1 MTITTSVYD
10 KALHL
15 AAEARRLQAGQQSEQ
30 EAQHAAHQ
38 IEQIKAE
45 LGTLADLVAVAASLA
60 LAGAEGVRLSG
71 LDDGRAAFAA
81 KAAAGLPAE
90 AAFKAARQKLKTV
103 SARISQEVGLAWT
116 DWSSAELATLPLRR
130 IPLLATSQQK
140 AARQSKADL
149 EKLAKA
155 PKVSTSAITLFRT
168 GLETLREFLDQV
180 ADPTPELVTL
190 LDKIDGPPVASLRD
204 ITDEEIAL
212 LRQHGQD
219 GQITLRRLGA

>member
-1 MTITTSVYD
+1 MTNTSVYD
-10 KALHL
+10 KALQL

-45 LGTLADLVAVAASLA
+45 LDSLENLLAVAASLA
-60 LAGAEGVRLSG
+60 SVGAGGVSLSG
-71 LDDGRAAFAA
+71 LDDGRAAFAE

-90 AAFKAARQKLKTV
+90 AAFKSARQKLKTV
-103 SARISQEVGLAWT
+103 SARIGQEVGVAWT
-116 DWSSAELATLPLRR
+116 EWSSVELAALPLRR
-130 IPLLATSQQK
+130 IPLLPASQQK

-149 EKLAKA
+149 EKLTKDT
-155 PKVSTSAITLFRT
+155 KVSTSTVTLFRT
-168 GLETLREFLDQV
+168 GLETLRESLDQV
-180 ADPTPELVTL
+180 ADPTPELVVL
-190 LDKIDGPPVASLRD
+190 LAKIDGPPAASLCD
-204 ITDEEIAL
+204 VTDEEIAL